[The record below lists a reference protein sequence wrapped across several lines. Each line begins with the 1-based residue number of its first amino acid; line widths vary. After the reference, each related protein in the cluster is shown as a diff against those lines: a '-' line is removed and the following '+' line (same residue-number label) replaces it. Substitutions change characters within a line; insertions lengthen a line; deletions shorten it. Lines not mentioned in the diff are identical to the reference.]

1 MISIPLIPAE
11 EVVSISIWK
20 EIRKAYRYEMKPSKN
35 QEVKFIKALNTLR
48 RLHNDSLAER
58 KDGWKNGGW
67 SVKYEDQQSHLTI
80 LRNKNDEFGKE
91 LRDVYTDVEQDAIR
105 RVDIGY
111 QRFFERI
118 KNNNDDPSEYKK
130 PGHPR
135 FKGRNRYKSLTFT
148 RYKYGCHVLD
158 RKGNKDVKGDVLR
171 LSGIGDIKFIKDK
184 EIGEIIDSNGNKVI
198 IPYWIKTV
206 NVKRYVDKLFVSF
219 SIDTFV
225 EIEVTVV
232 KKDDNREI
240 SKDKEIK
247 TIEEL
252 KQSMEELNKKCKGHD
267 MGLPNLITSSDG
279 KQIEA
284 PKFLKKSLKR
294 LRREQ
299 IRLSRKEIYDDIDP
313 KTGDVNID
321 LKTGKKLWRS
331 SKNREKQVIKVA
343 NLHNHTKN
351 QRKNFNHND
360 SRNLVNDNYLNI
372 FENLNIQKM
381 MQDRKYARGIA
392 DSGWYQLQRFTK
404 YKAEW
409 AGKMVDFV
417 DPRYT
422 SQTCSNSKCGKFV
435 GRMTGDIFKCPFCGL
450 EINVH
455 QNAAINIRNRS
466 EIYQE
471 MLNKI
476 YQRLT
481 KDLKEKVKIS
491 EERLRLSISPEVYCW
506 SRDKNRK
513 ILNRDAIARIYA
525 FGEVTST
532 QLETVERVAS
542 LNKEILPEK
551 GGTEDIENTIP
562 QAPPFRAG

>member
-1 MISIPLIPAE
+1 MIPLIPAD

-20 EIRKAYRYEMKPSKN
+20 EIKKAYRYELKPTKN
-35 QEVKFIKALNTLR
+35 HEVKFIKTLNTLR
-48 RLHNDSLAER
+48 HLHNHSLAER

-67 SVKYEDQQSHLTI
+67 SVRYEDQQGYLTI
-80 LRNKNDEFGKE
+80 LRNKNDEKGKF
-91 LRDVYTDVEQDAIR
+91 LRDVYVDVEQDAIR

-111 QRFFERI
+111 QRFFKRVKDN
-118 KNNNDDPSEYKK
+118 KNDPSEYKK
-130 PGHPR
+130 PGYPR

-148 RYKYGCHVLD
+148 RYGYGCHILD
-158 RKGNKDVKGDVLR
+158 NKKKKDMKGDILR
-171 LSGIGDIKFIKDK
+171 LSGIGDIKFIKNR

-219 SIDTFV
+219 SVDTFV
-225 EIEVTVV
+225 EIEVPVG
-232 KKDDNREI
+232 DIAEI
-240 SKDKEIK
+240 IYKQLKLSKDKEIK

-252 KQSMEELNKKCKGHD
+252 KQSIEDLNNKCKGHD
-267 MGLPNLITSSDG
+267 MGLPNIITSSDG

-284 PKFLKKSLKR
+284 PKFLKKSLKK

-299 IRLSRKEIYDDIDP
+299 RKLSRKQKYDELDENGNIQRDP
-313 KTGDVNID
+313 
-321 LKTGKKLWRS
+321 KTGKKLWKS

-343 NLHNHTKN
+343 NLHNHIKN
-351 QRKNFNHND
+351 QRKNFNHET
-360 SRNLVNDNYLNI
+360 SRYLVDDNYLNI

-381 MQDRKYARGIA
+381 MQDHKYARGIA
-392 DSGWYQLQRFTK
+392 DSGWYQIQRFAS

-422 SQTCSNSKCGKFV
+422 SQNCSRCGKLV
-435 GRMTGDIFKCPFCGL
+435 GRFIEGDIFKCPFCRL

-466 EIYQE
+466 DLYQR
-471 MLNKI
+471 LLDKTI

-481 KDLKEKVKIS
+481 EDLKDKIRTLEK
-491 EERLRLSISPEVYCW
+491 RLSSEVFCYEN
-506 SRDKNRK
+506 K
-513 ILNRDAIARIYA
+513 NRDAIARIYA

-532 QLETVERVAS
+532 QIEIFEQATS
-542 LNKEILPEK
+542 LNKETLSDK
-551 GGTEDIENTIP
+551 GGTKDIENTIS
-562 QAPPFRAG
+562 QAPPFSELA

>member
-1 MISIPLIPAE
+1 M
-11 EVVSISIWK
+11 
-20 EIRKAYRYEMKPSKN
+20 
-35 QEVKFIKALNTLR
+35 
-48 RLHNDSLAER
+48 
-58 KDGWKNGGW
+58 
-67 SVKYEDQQSHLTI
+67 
-80 LRNKNDEFGKE
+80 
-91 LRDVYTDVEQDAIR
+91 DVYTDVEQDAIR
-105 RVDIGY
+105 RVDVGY
-111 QRFFERI
+111 QRFFKRVKDN
-118 KNNNDDPSEYKK
+118 KNDPSEYKK

-148 RYKYGCHVLD
+148 RYGYGCHILD
-158 RKGNKDVKGDVLR
+158 RKKKKNIKGDTLR

-184 EIGEIIDSNGNKVI
+184 EIGEIVDSNGNKVI

-225 EIEVTVV
+225 EIEIPVIHNNAYT
-232 KKDDNREI
+232 KAE
-240 SKDKEIK
+240 EIK

-252 KQSMEELNKKCKGHD
+252 KQSIEELNNKCKGHD

-294 LRREQ
+294 LGREQ
-299 IRLSRKEIYDDIDP
+299 RKLSRKQIYDDIDP
-313 KTGDVNID
+313 KTGDVKID
-321 LKTGKKLWRS
+321 PKTGKKLWRS
-331 SKNREKQVIKVA
+331 SKNREKQVEKVA

-381 MQDRKYARGIA
+381 MQDHKYARGIA

-409 AGKMVDFV
+409 AGKMIDFV

-422 SQTCSNSKCGKFV
+422 SKDCSRCGKLV
-435 GRMTGDIFKCPFCGL
+435 GRVIEGDIFKCPFCGL
-450 EINVH
+450 SINVH

-481 KDLKEKVKIS
+481 KDLKDKVKIS
-491 EERLRLSISPEVYCW
+491 EERLRLSISPEVYMITCSAKAEKYAEKYCW
-506 SRDKNRK
+506 SRDKNQK

-542 LNKEILPEK
+542 WNKETLSNKK
-551 GGTEDIENTIP
+551 GEECTEVSSI
-562 QAPPFRAG
+562 QAPPFSMPASRQC

>member
-1 MISIPLIPAE
+1 MIPLVPAE
-11 EVVSISIWK
+11 EVTSISQWK
-20 EIRKAYRYEMKPSKN
+20 TIIKSYRYEMKPTKN
-35 QEVKFIKALNTLR
+35 QDVKFIKALNTLR
-48 RLHNDSLAER
+48 HLHNDSLAER

-67 SVKYEDQQSHLTI
+67 SVKYEDQQNYLTV
-80 LRNKNDEFGKE
+80 LRNKNDEKGKF

-111 QRFFERI
+111 QRFFKRVKDN
-118 KNNNDDPSEYKK
+118 KNDPSEYKK

-135 FKGRNRYKSLTFT
+135 FKGRNRYKSLTFP
-148 RYKYGCHVLD
+148 RYGFGCHILD

-171 LSGIGDIKFIKDK
+171 LSKIGDIKFIRHR
-184 EIGEIIDSNGNKVI
+184 EIGEIVDSNGNKVV

-225 EIEVTVV
+225 EIEVPMIHNNV
-232 KKDDNREI
+232 E
-240 SKDKEIK
+240 SKAEDKEIK

-252 KQSMEELNKKCKGHD
+252 KQSIEELNKKCVGHD

-284 PKFLKKSLKR
+284 PKFLKKSLKK

-299 IRLSRKEIYDDIDP
+299 RRLSRKKIYDDIDP
-313 KTGDVNID
+313 KTGDIKRD
-321 LKTGKKLWRS
+321 PKTGKKLWRS
-331 SKNREKQVIKVA
+331 SKNREKQVIVVA
-343 NLHNHTKN
+343 NLYNHIKN

-381 MQDRKYARGIA
+381 MQDRRYARGIA
-392 DSGWYQLQRFTK
+392 DSGWYQVQRFTA

-417 DPRYT
+417 DPTYT
-422 SQTCSNSKCGKFV
+422 SQICSNSRCGKLV
-435 GRMTGDIFKCPFCGL
+435 GRMDGDIFECPFCGFS
-450 EINVH
+450 INIHV
-455 QNAAINIRNRS
+455 NASINIRDRS
-466 EIYQE
+466 EVYQR
-471 MLNKI
+471 LVDKTI

-481 KDLKEKVKIS
+481 EDLKGKIRTLEK
-491 EERLRLSISPEVYCW
+491 RLSSEVFCYEN
-506 SRDKNRK
+506 K
-513 ILNRDAIARIYA
+513 NRDAIARIYA

-532 QLETVERVAS
+532 QIEMSEQVTS
-542 LNKEILPEK
+542 LNKE
-551 GGTEDIENTIP
+551 TQQRRAVANVDHSTI